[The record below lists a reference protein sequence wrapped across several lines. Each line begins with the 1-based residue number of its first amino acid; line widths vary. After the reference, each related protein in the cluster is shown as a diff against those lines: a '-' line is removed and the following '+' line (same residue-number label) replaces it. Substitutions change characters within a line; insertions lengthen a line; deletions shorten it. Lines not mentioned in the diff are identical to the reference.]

1 MLICLAGCG
10 AYRPLPVSSVTFHD
24 LWKLFD
30 CILTTQMLAEE
41 EEEGGGCGAGNW
53 LWIVDVN
60 AVSTDWWNCILV
72 LGRIPTVEW
81 TWGQAPG
88 GWVTVWEK
96 VEELWDEDRQ
106 MHGSQHAACILGSC
120 QVLFMI
126 FFSCPK
132 GKNKSGRILWKIVRI
147 VLFSLKSRSS
157 LPKRKM
163 MVYIFFHHYYY
174 L

>member
-1 MLICLAGCG
+1 MRGLQAPACLLCYLSWPVKALWLYFNHTDACG
-10 AYRPLPVSSVTFHD
+10 RRRRR
-24 LWKLFD
+24 W
-30 CILTTQMLAEE
+30 
-41 EEEGGGCGAGNW
+41 GCGAGNW
-53 LWIVDVN
+53 LRIADVN

-72 LGRIPTVEW
+72 LGRIPTAEW

-106 MHGSQHAACILGSC
+106 MHGSQHAACIHGSC

-147 VLFSLKSRSS
+147 VLFSLKSRSA